1 MSTIIVPQ
9 AMRPCNGQEA
19 APQSLV
25 DILITFDDLYRHGDI
40 DAAALAL
47 GDVWQKLPPPARA
60 QVIALVKQLTGGT
73 AQ

>member
-9 AMRPCNGQEA
+9 AARPCNAPEA

-25 DILITFDDLYRHGDI
+25 DILITFDDLYRHGEI

-60 QVIALVKQLTGGT
+60 QVIALLKHLAGGIT
-73 AQ
+73 Q